1 MSCTDC
7 RTQKGELFMV
17 FTNRRSVKLLS
28 LILAFMMLF
37 TMFGTAAFAESAEGG
52 DEAAETA
59 AETTT
64 TESIVEIPAPTA
76 TFYVR
81 DEEEILNTETENAI
95 ISRNETLFEKYGI
108 QIIVLSLKTI
118 PGKDINEKGAYL
130 HRIVDSWQAG
140 GTEEKCLMLAI
151 SAQEQNY
158 IAVAGD
164 GLSEAFPV
172 DTWSQMLDQYLE
184 PDFAAAQYDA
194 GVQKIF
200 TAVADKAELYAVN
213 NGGGAAEAA
222 PSTEPTA
229 QQPETTEEGEKPG
242 VIETILRV
250 IATIIFIVLVIGIV
264 GFIVIY
270 THGQRVKKK
279 RREERRRKA
288 MQARAQQN
296 DQRAKQPESYSE
308 FINRY

>member
-1 MSCTDC
+1 
-7 RTQKGELFMV
+7 MV
-17 FTNRRSVKLLS
+17 LKNKRSLKLLS
-28 LILAFMMLF
+28 LLLAFVMLF
-37 TMFGTAAFAESAEGG
+37 TVCGTAVFAESVEGG
-52 DEAAETA
+52 DEAAETTT
-59 AETTT
+59 AETV
-64 TESIVEIPAPTA
+64 VEIPAPTA
-76 TFYVR
+76 KFYVR
-81 DEEEILNTETENAI
+81 DEEEIINTETENAI
-95 ISRNETLFEKYGI
+95 VSRNETLFEKYGI
-108 QIIVLSLKTI
+108 QIVILSLKTI

-158 IAVAGD
+158 IAIAGD

-172 DTWSQMLDQYLE
+172 ETWSQMLDQHLE

-213 NGGGAAEAA
+213 NSAETEEAA
-222 PSTEPTA
+222 PSTDSTV
-229 QQPETTEEGEKPG
+229 QQPEQTEEQGEKPG
-242 VIETILRV
+242 VLEIIMRV
-250 IATIIFIVLVIGIV
+250 IVTTIFIIVVVGLV

-270 THGQRVKKK
+270 AHGQHVKKK

-296 DQRAKQPESYSE
+296 DQQVKKPESYSE

>member
-1 MSCTDC
+1 
-7 RTQKGELFMV
+7 MV
-17 FTNRRSVKLLS
+17 LKNKRSLKLLS
-28 LILAFMMLF
+28 LLLAFVMLF
-37 TMFGTAAFAESAEGG
+37 TVCGTAVFAESVEGG
-52 DEAAETA
+52 DEAAETTT
-59 AETTT
+59 AETV
-64 TESIVEIPAPTA
+64 VEIPAPTA
-76 TFYVR
+76 KFYVR
-81 DEEEILNTETENAI
+81 DEEEIINTETENAI

-108 QIIVLSLKTI
+108 QIIILSLKTI

-158 IAVAGD
+158 IAIAGD

-172 DTWSQMLDQYLE
+172 ETWSQMLDQHLE

-213 NGGGAAEAA
+213 NSAETEEAA
-222 PSTEPTA
+222 PSTESTV
-229 QQPETTEEGEKPG
+229 QQSEQTEEQGEKPG
-242 VIETILRV
+242 VLETIMRV
-250 IATIIFIVLVIGIV
+250 IVTTIFIIVVVGLV

-270 THGQRVKKK
+270 AHGQHVKKK

-296 DQRAKQPESYSE
+296 DQQVKKPESYSE

>member
-1 MSCTDC
+1 
-7 RTQKGELFMV
+7 MV
-17 FTNRRSVKLLS
+17 FANKRSVKLLS
-28 LILAFMMLF
+28 LILALMLLF
-37 TMFGTAAFAESAEGG
+37 TSFGTAALAESAEGG
-52 DEAAETA
+52 AEASEGAAAETG
-59 AETTT
+59 
-64 TESIVEIPAPTA
+64 IEIPAPTA
-76 TFYVR
+76 KFYVR
-81 DEEEILNTETENAI
+81 DEEEILSTETENAI
-95 ISRNETLFEKYGI
+95 ISRNESLFERYGI
-108 QIIVLSLKTI
+108 QIVILSLKTI
-118 PGKDINEKGAYL
+118 PGRDINDKGAYL

-158 IAVAGD
+158 IAIAGD
-164 GLSEAFPV
+164 GLSEEFPV
-172 DTWSQMLDQYLE
+172 QTWSQLLDQYLE

-213 NGGGAAEAA
+213 HSASGAEES
-222 PSTEPTA
+222 PSADATA
-229 QQPETTEEGEKPG
+229 KPEQEEKEEKEKPA
-242 VIETILRV
+242 VFETILRG
-250 IATIIFIVLVIGIV
+250 IAAIIFAVIVFGIV

-270 THGQRVKKK
+270 AHGQHVKKK

-296 DQRAKQPESYSE
+296 DQQVKKPESYSE

>member
-1 MSCTDC
+1 
-7 RTQKGELFMV
+7 MV
-17 FTNRRSVKLLS
+17 FTNKKSVRLLS
-28 LILAFMMLF
+28 LLLAFMMLF
-37 TMFGTAAFAESAEGG
+37 TVLGTAVFAESTEGSAES
-52 DEAAETA
+52 A

-64 TESIVEIPAPTA
+64 AETAVEIPAPTA
-76 TFYVR
+76 KFYVR
-81 DEEEILNTETENAI
+81 DEEEIINTETENAI
-95 ISRNETLFEKYGI
+95 ISRNEALFEKYGI
-108 QIIVLSLKTI
+108 QIVILSLKTI

-158 IAVAGD
+158 IAIAGD
-164 GLSEAFPV
+164 GLSAEFPV
-172 DTWSQMLDQYLE
+172 QTWSQLLDQHLE

-200 TAVADKAELYAVN
+200 GAIADKAELYALN
-213 NGGGAAEAA
+213 NGGTDSAAS
-222 PSTEPTA
+222 PSAEPTTQA
-229 QQPETTEEGEKPG
+229 EEPEEKGEKPG

-250 IATIIFIVLVIGIV
+250 IATIIFIVLVIGII

-279 RREERRRKA
+279 RMEERRRRA

-296 DQRAKQPESYSE
+296 DQRAKQPETYSD

>member
-1 MSCTDC
+1 
-7 RTQKGELFMV
+7 MV
-17 FTNRRSVKLLS
+17 LKNKRSLKLLS
-28 LILAFMMLF
+28 LLLAFMMLF
-37 TMFGTAAFAESAEGG
+37 TVCGTAVFAESVEGG
-52 DEAAETA
+52 DEAAETTT
-59 AETTT
+59 AETV
-64 TESIVEIPAPTA
+64 VEIPAPTA
-76 TFYVR
+76 KFYVR
-81 DEEEILNTETENAI
+81 DEEEIINTETENAI
-95 ISRNETLFEKYGI
+95 VSRNETLFEKYGI
-108 QIIVLSLKTI
+108 QIIILSLKTI

-158 IAVAGD
+158 IAIAGD

-172 DTWSQMLDQYLE
+172 ETWSQMLDQHLE

-213 NGGGAAEAA
+213 NSAETEEAA
-222 PSTEPTA
+222 PSTDSTV
-229 QQPETTEEGEKPG
+229 QQPEHTEEQGEKPG
-242 VIETILRV
+242 VLETIMRV
-250 IATIIFIVLVIGIV
+250 IVTTIFIIVVVGLV

-270 THGQRVKKK
+270 AHGQHVKKK

-296 DQRAKQPESYSE
+296 DQQVKKPESYSE

>member
-1 MSCTDC
+1 
-7 RTQKGELFMV
+7 MV
-17 FTNRRSVKLLS
+17 LKNKRSLKLLS
-28 LILAFMMLF
+28 LLLAFMMLF
-37 TMFGTAAFAESAEGG
+37 TVCGTAVFAESVEGG
-52 DEAAETA
+52 DEAAETTT
-59 AETTT
+59 AETV
-64 TESIVEIPAPTA
+64 VEIPAPTA
-76 TFYVR
+76 KFYVR
-81 DEEEILNTETENAI
+81 DEEEIINTETENAI

-108 QIIVLSLKTI
+108 QIVILSLKTI

-158 IAVAGD
+158 IAIAGD

-172 DTWSQMLDQYLE
+172 ETWSQMLDQHLE

-200 TAVADKAELYAVN
+200 TAVADKAELHAVN
-213 NGGGAAEAA
+213 SAGTEEAA
-222 PSTEPTA
+222 PSTESTV
-229 QQPETTEEGEKPG
+229 QQPEQTEEQGEKSG
-242 VIETILRV
+242 VMEIIMRV
-250 IATIIFIVLVIGIV
+250 IVTIIFIVVVVGLV

-270 THGQRVKKK
+270 AHGQHVKKK

-296 DQRAKQPESYSE
+296 DQQVKKPESYSE

>member
-1 MSCTDC
+1 
-7 RTQKGELFMV
+7 MV
-17 FTNRRSVKLLS
+17 LKNKRSLKLLS
-28 LILAFMMLF
+28 LLLAFVMLF
-37 TMFGTAAFAESAEGG
+37 TVCGTAVFAESVEGG
-52 DEAAETA
+52 DEAAETTT
-59 AETTT
+59 AETV
-64 TESIVEIPAPTA
+64 VEIPAPTA
-76 TFYVR
+76 KFYVR
-81 DEEEILNTETENAI
+81 DEEEIINTETENAI

-108 QIIVLSLKTI
+108 QIIILSLKTI

-158 IAVAGD
+158 IAIAGD

-172 DTWSQMLDQYLE
+172 ETWSQMLDQHLE

-213 NGGGAAEAA
+213 NSAETEEAA
-222 PSTEPTA
+222 PSTDSTV
-229 QQPETTEEGEKPG
+229 QQPEQTEEQGEKPG
-242 VIETILRV
+242 VLEIIMRV
-250 IATIIFIVLVIGIV
+250 IVTTIFIIVVVGLV

-270 THGQRVKKK
+270 AHGQHVKKK

-296 DQRAKQPESYSE
+296 DQQVKKPESYSE

>member
-1 MSCTDC
+1 
-7 RTQKGELFMV
+7 MV
-17 FTNRRSVKLLS
+17 LKNKRSLKLLS
-28 LILAFMMLF
+28 LLLAFVMLF
-37 TMFGTAAFAESAEGG
+37 TVCGTAVFAESVEGG
-52 DEAAETA
+52 DEAAETTT
-59 AETTT
+59 AETV
-64 TESIVEIPAPTA
+64 VEIPAPTA
-76 TFYVR
+76 KFYVR
-81 DEEEILNTETENAI
+81 DEEEIINTETENAI

-108 QIIVLSLKTI
+108 QIIILSLKTI

-158 IAVAGD
+158 IAIAGD

-172 DTWSQMLDQYLE
+172 ETWSQMLDQHLE

-213 NGGGAAEAA
+213 NSAETEEAA
-222 PSTEPTA
+222 PSTDSTV
-229 QQPETTEEGEKPG
+229 QQPEQTEEQGEKPG
-242 VIETILRV
+242 VMETIMRV
-250 IATIIFIVLVIGIV
+250 IFTIFFIVVVVGLV

-270 THGQRVKKK
+270 AHGQHVKKK
-279 RREERRRKA
+279 RREEHRRKA

-296 DQRAKQPESYSE
+296 DQQVKKPESYSE

>member
-1 MSCTDC
+1 
-7 RTQKGELFMV
+7 MV
-17 FTNRRSVKLLS
+17 LKNKRSLKLLS
-28 LILAFMMLF
+28 LLLAFVMLF
-37 TMFGTAAFAESAEGG
+37 TVCGTAVFAESVEGG
-52 DEAAETA
+52 DEAAETTT
-59 AETTT
+59 AETV
-64 TESIVEIPAPTA
+64 VEIPAPTA
-76 TFYVR
+76 KFYVR
-81 DEEEILNTETENAI
+81 DEEEIINTETENAI

-108 QIIVLSLKTI
+108 QIIILSLKTI

-158 IAVAGD
+158 IAIAGD

-172 DTWSQMLDQYLE
+172 ETWSQMLDQHLE

-213 NGGGAAEAA
+213 NSAETEEAA
-222 PSTEPTA
+222 PSTDSTV
-229 QQPETTEEGEKPG
+229 QQPEQTEEQGEKTG
-242 VIETILRV
+242 VLETIMRV
-250 IATIIFIVLVIGIV
+250 IVTTIFIIVVVGLV

-270 THGQRVKKK
+270 AHGQHVKKK

-296 DQRAKQPESYSE
+296 DQQVKKPESYSE
-308 FINRY
+308 FITRY

>member
-1 MSCTDC
+1 
-7 RTQKGELFMV
+7 MV
-17 FTNRRSVKLLS
+17 LKNKRSLKLLS
-28 LILAFMMLF
+28 LLLAFVMLF
-37 TMFGTAAFAESAEGG
+37 TVCGTAVFAESVEGG
-52 DEAAETA
+52 DEAAETTT
-59 AETTT
+59 AETV
-64 TESIVEIPAPTA
+64 VEIPAPTA
-76 TFYVR
+76 KFYVR
-81 DEEEILNTETENAI
+81 DEEEIINTETENAI

-108 QIIVLSLKTI
+108 QIIILSLKTI

-158 IAVAGD
+158 IAIAGD

-172 DTWSQMLDQYLE
+172 ETWSQMLDQHLE

-213 NGGGAAEAA
+213 NSAETEEAA
-222 PSTEPTA
+222 PSTDSTV
-229 QQPETTEEGEKPG
+229 QQPEQTEEQGEKTG
-242 VIETILRV
+242 VLETIMRV
-250 IATIIFIVLVIGIV
+250 IVTTIFIIVVVGLV

-270 THGQRVKKK
+270 AHGQHVKKK

-296 DQRAKQPESYSE
+296 DQQVKKPESYSE